1 MRSTREGEIDA
12 SSVGELQHQIAM
24 SRYRSAPNADW
35 AELVAE
41 YYSAGGYEET
51 VAYWISPDGQIAR
64 IEPDADVNR
73 FHDLR
78 EAMATP
84 EHGAWFAAK
93 LVVEPDGRHRFTF
106 DYDFEPP
113 WEVPPSPQTY
123 LDDLAAHP
131 RPADRVPAWH
141 PGHTPGGTWVPVR
154 YDQTGLAGQTARLL
168 TDLPTDDAGVPA
180 DLPDGTAE
188 VVVVDDTPN
197 PTLTLRVHPVGSA
210 ADTSFVRFDQLA
222 VRS

>member
-1 MRSTREGEIDA
+1 MTPTREGEIDA

-24 SRYRSAPNADW
+24 SGYQSAPDADW

-41 YYSAGGYEET
+41 YYSAGGYAET
-51 VAYWISPDGQIAR
+51 VAYWISPARQITR
-64 IEPDADVNR
+64 MPPDAHVNR
-73 FHDLR
+73 FDDLR
-78 EAMATP
+78 EAMVTP
-84 EHGAWFAAK
+84 EYGAWFAAE

-106 DYDFEPP
+106 DYDDEPP
-113 WEVPPSPQTY
+113 WEVPPSPQIY

-131 RPADRVPAWH
+131 RPAHRVPAWH
-141 PGHTPGGTWVPVR
+141 PGHAAGGAWVPVR

-168 TDLPTDDAGVPA
+168 TDPPTDDAGVPA
-180 DLPDGTAE
+180 DLPAGTAE

-210 ADTSFVRFDQLA
+210 TEVSFVRFDQLA
-222 VRS
+222 VRN